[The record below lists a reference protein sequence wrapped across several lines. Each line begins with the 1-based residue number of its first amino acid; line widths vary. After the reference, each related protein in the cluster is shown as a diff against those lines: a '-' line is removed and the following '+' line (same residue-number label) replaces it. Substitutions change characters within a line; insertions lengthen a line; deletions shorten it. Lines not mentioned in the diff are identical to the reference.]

1 MIVVNKDFRDWFLA
15 YHLEQHLQKGTHT
28 LLCLIGGEGNAY
40 LREVLLRYPVVNT
53 IRDLSATAFG
63 QAALV
68 ILETLPIRQQ
78 EAALR
83 SASAS
88 GAAVWDIISLYTV
101 YETVRLPTDYLL
113 DEFHTTMEADW
124 LNYTVCRDRISCDY
138 ISRYIAK
145 RYQDGQQTLFN
156 KLEIETVNRCNGKC
170 AFCPVNR
177 TADPRPY
184 QRMEESLFLQ
194 ILGQLEQLSYTGAL
208 GIFSNNEPLL
218 DVRFPAFARSARK
231 ALPDAFLYIY
241 TNGSLLTEAN
251 LPVLLQT
258 LDWIHVDCYT
268 DQPALPPKME
278 HLRALCQK
286 WNVPPEKISFHLRN
300 PKELLTTR
308 AGTAPNRGSAV
319 AVHSLC
325 PLPFSQMVVRPDGK
339 VSQCCNDALGR
350 ATLGDLSCQTLEE
363 VWFGESLE
371 SLRKS
376 MLSNGRAG
384 NALCCRCDTIFT
396 CLPYEERSLRDE
408 PVSFFPH
415 HSDLSDR

>member
-40 LREVLLRYPVVNT
+40 LREVLLRYPMVNT

-83 SASAS
+83 SASTS

-241 TNGSLLTEAN
+241 IRMGVCLPKQICPCCCKPWIGFMWTVIQINRRFPRKWSICVLYVRNGT
-251 LPVLLQT
+251 
-258 LDWIHVDCYT
+258 
-268 DQPALPPKME
+268 
-278 HLRALCQK
+278 
-286 WNVPPEKISFHLRN
+286 
-300 PKELLTTR
+300 
-308 AGTAPNRGSAV
+308 
-319 AVHSLC
+319 
-325 PLPFSQMVVRPDGK
+325 
-339 VSQCCNDALGR
+339 
-350 ATLGDLSCQTLEE
+350 
-363 VWFGESLE
+363 
-371 SLRKS
+371 SLRKKS
-376 MLSNGRAG
+376 AFIYATPRN
-384 NALCCRCDTIFT
+384 C
-396 CLPYEERSLRDE
+396 
-408 PVSFFPH
+408 
-415 HSDLSDR
+415 